1 MGDIKMRNPLITGS
15 TFSQN
20 DLWDDIEV
28 YRKSKD
34 VFSVHRIPAG
44 LGWLGQ
50 PPEGAY
56 VNTKETIEYMSLKE
70 LNDFLITLADYDFDE
85 SIKAQKLEEEI
96 NEL

>member
-1 MGDIKMRNPLITGS
+1 MKNPLITGS

-34 VFSVHRIPAG
+34 VFSIHLIPSG
-44 LGWLGQ
+44 LGWFGQ

-56 VNTKETIEYMSLKE
+56 VNTKRRVDYVSLKE
-70 LNDFLITLADYDFDE
+70 LSDFLVTLSEYDFDD
-85 SIKAQKLEEEI
+85 SPKAQKLEYEV